1 MWCRIKS
8 AASYEI
14 PMDSYLASVVVCRA
28 IAVLIFSSSLMIA
41 VVAMLWSRYVDT
53 QQRKELGLIMW
64 CRISPRQNR
73 IVLTDE
79 FIAEKP
85 YKTADTQ
92 RIPSAVQEIK
102 K

>member
-1 MWCRIKS
+1 
-8 AASYEI
+8 
-14 PMDSYLASVVVCRA
+14 MDSYLASVVVCRA
-28 IAVLIFSSSLMIA
+28 IAVLIFSLSLMIA

-53 QQRKELGLIMW
+53 QQTKKLALIML
-64 CRISPRQNR
+64 CRISPRQDR

-85 YKTADTQ
+85 YRTADTQ
-92 RIPSAVQEIK
+92 RIPSAVQETK